1 MSANG
6 THMFAQVGLADF
18 CREDEDVVE
27 IPLLI
32 PNWQA
37 EALENAAH
45 QQGLTAGELIRQL
58 LLDYLSRHAGR

>member
-1 MSANG
+1 MSVHG
-6 THMFAQVGLADF
+6 VPTFAQVGVADF

-37 EALENAAH
+37 EALESAAH
-45 QQGLTAGELIRQL
+45 QQGLTAGELIRHL
-58 LLDYLSRHAGR
+58 LLDYLARHAGR

>member
-1 MSANG
+1 MSVNG
-6 THMFAQVGLADF
+6 THIFAQVGVADF

-37 EALENAAH
+37 EALESAAH
-45 QQGLTAGELIRQL
+45 DQGLTAGELIRQL
-58 LLDYLSRHAGR
+58 LLNYLSRYAGR